1 MWRVFMNKFIDF
13 LSEKFTPVVNNMTKN
28 IWVQSVQSTIMKVLP
43 MVFVGSLVTIVSV
56 LKNYIS
62 FLPDLSPINQYTFGL
77 LGLFIAFLLPMEI
90 MKNKKFESMSVVA
103 GLAGA
108 GLMLMMIRPEIT
120 NEGAI
125 FNFNRFGGE
134 GMLVSL
140 VAGLFSGL
148 IMSLF
153 GSFSFFREDS
163 ALPDFVSKWFDNM
176 LPITVIMFVGWGLIY
191 GLNFDMFEII
201 VRVFKP
207 VSDIAQT
214 LPGFVLL
221 NFLVVFIYSLGIS
234 GWVLSPIT
242 YSIQLGAIAANAAA
256 VASGG
261 VATNIYVYEV
271 IQTGWITLG
280 GLGATLPLV
289 IMMCLSRVGRIKAI
303 GRACIVPSIMNINEP
318 VIFGAPVAW
327 NPFLMLP
334 MWIGTVVISITTY
347 LSMSMGFVTIPSKV
361 FNLWYVPFGISTFMV
376 NQDIRGLIVLAINIV
391 LLFMI
396 WYPFF
401 KAYEKEEI
409 KLESQE
415 V

>member
-1 MWRVFMNKFIDF
+1 MNKFIDF

-28 IWVQSVQSTIMKVLP
+28 IWVQSVQSTIMKVFP

-153 GSFSFFREDS
+153 GSFSFFGEDS

-361 FNLWYVPFGISTFMV
+361 FNLWYVPFGISTFTV
-376 NQDIRGLIVLAINIV
+376 NQDVRGLIVLAINIV

>member
-1 MWRVFMNKFIDF
+1 MNKFIDL
-13 LSEKFTPVVNNMTKN
+13 LSEKFIPVVNKITKN

-43 MVFVGSLVTIVSV
+43 MVFVGSLVTIVSA

-153 GSFSFFREDS
+153 GSFSFFGEDS

-327 NPFLMLP
+327 NSFLMLP

-376 NQDIRGLIVLAINIV
+376 NQDVRGLIVLAINIV

-401 KAYEKEEI
+401 KAYEKEEL

-415 V
+415 A

>member
-1 MWRVFMNKFIDF
+1 MNKFIDF

-120 NEGAI
+120 SEGAI

-153 GSFSFFREDS
+153 GSFSFFGEDS

-191 GLNFDMFEII
+191 GLKFDMFEII

-242 YSIQLGAIAANAAA
+242 YSIQLGVIAANAAA

-334 MWIGTVVISITTY
+334 MWIGTIVISITTY

-376 NQDIRGLIVLAINIV
+376 NQDVRGLIVLAINIV

-401 KAYEKEEI
+401 KAYEKEEL

>member
-1 MWRVFMNKFIDF
+1 MNKFIDF

-43 MVFVGSLVTIVSV
+43 MVFVVSLVTIVSV

-153 GSFSFFREDS
+153 GSFSFFGEDS

-361 FNLWYVPFGISTFMV
+361 FNLWYVPFGISTFTV
-376 NQDIRGLIVLAINIV
+376 NQDVRGLIVLAINIV

>member
-1 MWRVFMNKFIDF
+1 MGRVFMNKFIDF

-28 IWVQSVQSTIMKVLP
+28 IWVQSVQSTIMKILP

-90 MKNKKFESMSVVA
+90 MRNKKFESMSVVA

-153 GSFSFFREDS
+153 GSFSFFGEDS

-334 MWIGTVVISITTY
+334 MWIGTIVISITTY

-376 NQDIRGLIVLAINIV
+376 NQDVRGLIVLAINIV

-401 KAYEKEEI
+401 KAYEKEEL

-415 V
+415 I

>member
-1 MWRVFMNKFIDF
+1 
-13 LSEKFTPVVNNMTKN
+13 
-28 IWVQSVQSTIMKVLP
+28 
-43 MVFVGSLVTIVSV
+43 
-56 LKNYIS
+56 
-62 FLPDLSPINQYTFGL
+62 
-77 LGLFIAFLLPMEI
+77 
-90 MKNKKFESMSVVA
+90 
-103 GLAGA
+103 
-108 GLMLMMIRPEIT
+108 
-120 NEGAI
+120 
-125 FNFNRFGGE
+125 NRFGGE

-153 GSFSFFREDS
+153 GSFSFFGEDS

-334 MWIGTVVISITTY
+334 MWIGTIVISITTY

-361 FNLWYVPFGISTFMV
+361 FNLWYLPFGISTFMV
-376 NQDIRGLIVLAINIV
+376 NQDVRGLIVLAINIV

-401 KAYEKEEI
+401 KAYEK
-409 KLESQE
+409 
-415 V
+415 

>member
-1 MWRVFMNKFIDF
+1 MNKFIDF
-13 LSEKFTPVVNNMTKN
+13 LSEKFTPIVNNMTKN

-153 GSFSFFREDS
+153 GSFSFFGEDS

-242 YSIQLGAIAANAAA
+242 YSIQLGAIAANAAT

-376 NQDIRGLIVLAINIV
+376 NQDVRGLIVLAINIV

>member
-1 MWRVFMNKFIDF
+1 MNKFIDL
-13 LSEKFTPVVNNMTKN
+13 LSEKFTPVVNKITKN

-376 NQDIRGLIVLAINIV
+376 NQDVRGLIVLAINIV

>member
-1 MWRVFMNKFIDF
+1 MNKFIDF

-56 LKNYIS
+56 LKNYIR

-153 GSFSFFREDS
+153 GSFSFFGEDS

-176 LPITVIMFVGWGLIY
+176 LPITVIMLVGWGLIY

-303 GRACIVPSIMNINEP
+303 GRACIIPSIMNINEP
-318 VIFGAPVAW
+318 VIFGAPIAW

-334 MWIGTVVISITTY
+334 MWIGTIVISITTY

-376 NQDIRGLIVLAINIV
+376 NQDVRGLIVLAINIV

-401 KAYEKEEI
+401 KAYEKEEL

>member
-1 MWRVFMNKFIDF
+1 MGRVFMNKFIDF

-376 NQDIRGLIVLAINIV
+376 NQDVRGLIVLAINIV

>member
-1 MWRVFMNKFIDF
+1 MNKFIDF

-153 GSFSFFREDS
+153 GSFSFFGEDS

-289 IMMCLSRVGRIKAI
+289 IMMCLSRIGRIKAI

-376 NQDIRGLIVLAINIV
+376 NQDVRGLIVLAINIV

>member
-1 MWRVFMNKFIDF
+1 MG
-13 LSEKFTPVVNNMTKN
+13 
-28 IWVQSVQSTIMKVLP
+28 TIGSINYNESFAN
-43 MVFVGSLVTIVSV
+43 VFVGSLVTIVSV

-90 MKNKKFESMSVVA
+90 MRNKKFESMSVVA

-153 GSFSFFREDS
+153 GSFSFFGEDS

-334 MWIGTVVISITTY
+334 MWIGTIVISITTY

-376 NQDIRGLIVLAINIV
+376 NQDVRGLIVLAINIV

-401 KAYEKEEI
+401 KAYEKEEL

>member
-1 MWRVFMNKFIDF
+1 
-13 LSEKFTPVVNNMTKN
+13 
-28 IWVQSVQSTIMKVLP
+28 MKVLP

-140 VAGLFSGL
+140 VSGLFSGL

-153 GSFSFFREDS
+153 GSFSFFGEDS

-376 NQDIRGLIVLAINIV
+376 NQDVRGLIVLAINIV

-409 KLESQE
+409 KLEIE
-415 V
+415 RKL

>member
-1 MWRVFMNKFIDF
+1 MNKFIDF

-56 LKNYIS
+56 LKNYIR

-153 GSFSFFREDS
+153 GSFSFFGEDS

-334 MWIGTVVISITTY
+334 MWIGTIVISITTY

-376 NQDIRGLIVLAINIV
+376 NQDVRGLIVLAINIV

-401 KAYEKEEI
+401 KAYEKEEL

-415 V
+415 I

>member
-1 MWRVFMNKFIDF
+1 MNKFIDL
-13 LSEKFTPVVNNMTKN
+13 LSEKFTPVVNKITKN

-153 GSFSFFREDS
+153 GSFSFFGEDS

-201 VRVFKP
+201 VRIFKP

-221 NFLVVFIYSLGIS
+221 NFLVVFLYSLGIS

-242 YSIQLGAIAANAAA
+242 YAIQLSAIAANAAA

-261 VATNIYVYEV
+261 LATNIYVYEV

-376 NQDIRGLIVLAINIV
+376 NQDVRGLIVLAINIV

>member
-1 MWRVFMNKFIDF
+1 MGRVFMNKFIDF

-153 GSFSFFREDS
+153 GSFSFFGEDS

-242 YSIQLGAIAANAAA
+242 YSIQLGAIVANAAA

-376 NQDIRGLIVLAINIV
+376 NQDVRGLIVLAINIV

>member
-1 MWRVFMNKFIDF
+1 MNKFIDF

-261 VATNIYVYEV
+261 VATNIYFYEV

-376 NQDIRGLIVLAINIV
+376 NQDVRGLIVLAINIV

>member
-1 MWRVFMNKFIDF
+1 MGRVFMNKFIDF

-90 MKNKKFESMSVVA
+90 MRNKKFESMSVVA

-153 GSFSFFREDS
+153 GSFSFFGEDS

-334 MWIGTVVISITTY
+334 MWIGTIVISITTY

-376 NQDIRGLIVLAINIV
+376 NQDVRGLIVLAINIV

-401 KAYEKEEI
+401 KAYEKEEL

-415 V
+415 I

>member
-1 MWRVFMNKFIDF
+1 MNKFIDF

-153 GSFSFFREDS
+153 GSFSFFGEDS

-242 YSIQLGAIAANAAA
+242 YSIQLGVIAANAAA

-334 MWIGTVVISITTY
+334 MWIGTIVISITTY

-376 NQDIRGLIVLAINIV
+376 NQDVRGLIVLAINIV

-401 KAYEKEEI
+401 KAYEKEEL

>member
-1 MWRVFMNKFIDF
+1 MFITRTTF
-13 LSEKFTPVVNNMTKN
+13 RLYEGRNSTKN

-90 MKNKKFESMSVVA
+90 MRNKKFESMSVVA

-153 GSFSFFREDS
+153 GSFSFFGEDS

-334 MWIGTVVISITTY
+334 MWIGTIVISITTY

-376 NQDIRGLIVLAINIV
+376 NQDVRGLIVLAINIV

-401 KAYEKEEI
+401 KAYEKEEL

-415 V
+415 I

>member
-1 MWRVFMNKFIDF
+1 MGRVFMNKFIDF

-153 GSFSFFREDS
+153 GSFSFFGEDS

-201 VRVFKP
+201 VRIFKP

-376 NQDIRGLIVLAINIV
+376 NQDVRGLIVLAINIV

-401 KAYEKEEI
+401 KAYEKEEL

-415 V
+415 A

>member
-1 MWRVFMNKFIDF
+1 MF
-13 LSEKFTPVVNNMTKN
+13 LTQKFTPVVNNMTKN

-153 GSFSFFREDS
+153 GSFSFFGEDS

-376 NQDIRGLIVLAINIV
+376 NQDVRGLIVLAINIV

>member
-1 MWRVFMNKFIDF
+1 MNKFIDF

-153 GSFSFFREDS
+153 GSFSFFGEDS

-303 GRACIVPSIMNINEP
+303 GSACIVPSIMNINEP

-361 FNLWYVPFGISTFMV
+361 FNLWYVPFGISTFTV
-376 NQDIRGLIVLAINIV
+376 NQDVRGLIVLAINIV

>member
-1 MWRVFMNKFIDF
+1 MNKFIDF

-43 MVFVGSLVTIVSV
+43 MVFLGSLVTIVSV

-77 LGLFIAFLLPMEI
+77 LGLFIAFLLPMET

-153 GSFSFFREDS
+153 GSFSFFGEDS

-376 NQDIRGLIVLAINIV
+376 NQDVRGLIVLAINIV

>member
-1 MWRVFMNKFIDF
+1 MGRVFMNKFIDF

-153 GSFSFFREDS
+153 GSFSFFGEDS

-376 NQDIRGLIVLAINIV
+376 NQDVRGLIVLAINIV

>member
-1 MWRVFMNKFIDF
+1 MNKFIDF

-153 GSFSFFREDS
+153 GSFSFFGEDS

-201 VRVFKP
+201 LRVFKP

-361 FNLWYVPFGISTFMV
+361 FNLWYVPFGISTFTV
-376 NQDIRGLIVLAINIV
+376 NQDVRGLIVLAINIV

>member
-1 MWRVFMNKFIDF
+1 MNKFIDL
-13 LSEKFTPVVNNMTKN
+13 LSEKFTPVVNKITKN

-134 GMLVSL
+134 GMLVAL

-153 GSFSFFREDS
+153 GSFSFFGENS
-163 ALPDFVSKWFDNM
+163 ALPDFVSKWFDSM
-176 LPITVIMFVGWGLIY
+176 LPIAVIMFIGWGLIY

-201 VRVFKP
+201 VRIFKP

-221 NFLVVFIYSLGIS
+221 NFLVVFLYSLGIS

-242 YSIQLGAIAANAAA
+242 YAIQLSAIAANAAA

-261 VATNIYVYEV
+261 LATNIYTYEV
-271 IQTGWITLG
+271 VQTGWITLG
-280 GLGATLPLV
+280 GWGATLPLV
-289 IMMCLSRVGRIKAI
+289 LMMCLSRARRIKAI

-318 VIFGAPVAW
+318 VMFGAPVAW

-376 NQDIRGLIVLAINIV
+376 NQDVRGLIVLAINIV

-401 KAYEKEEI
+401 KAYEKEEL

-415 V
+415 A

>member
-1 MWRVFMNKFIDF
+1 MNKFIDF

-153 GSFSFFREDS
+153 GSFSFFGEDS

-376 NQDIRGLIVLAINIV
+376 NQDVRGLIVLAINIV

-415 V
+415 A

>member
-1 MWRVFMNKFIDF
+1 
-13 LSEKFTPVVNNMTKN
+13 MTKN

-90 MKNKKFESMSVVA
+90 MRNKKFESMSVVA

-153 GSFSFFREDS
+153 GSFSFFGEDS

-334 MWIGTVVISITTY
+334 MWIGTIVISITTY

-376 NQDIRGLIVLAINIV
+376 NQDVRGLIVLAINIV

-396 WYPFF
+396 WYPFL
-401 KAYEKEEI
+401 
-409 KLESQE
+409 KLMRKKS
-415 V
+415 

>member
-1 MWRVFMNKFIDF
+1 MGRVFMNKFIDF

-153 GSFSFFREDS
+153 GSFSFFGEDS

-334 MWIGTVVISITTY
+334 MWIGTIVISITTY

-376 NQDIRGLIVLAINIV
+376 NQDVRGLIVLAINIV

>member
-1 MWRVFMNKFIDF
+1 MNKFIDF

-103 GLAGA
+103 GLAGT

-153 GSFSFFREDS
+153 GSFSFFGEDS

-376 NQDIRGLIVLAINIV
+376 NQDVRGLIVLAINIV

>member
-1 MWRVFMNKFIDF
+1 MNKFIDF

-153 GSFSFFREDS
+153 GSFSFFGEDS

-318 VIFGAPVAW
+318 VIFRAPVAW

-376 NQDIRGLIVLAINIV
+376 NQDVRGLIVLAINIV

>member
-1 MWRVFMNKFIDF
+1 MNKFIDF

-77 LGLFIAFLLPMEI
+77 LGLFIAFLLPMKI

-120 NEGAI
+120 SEGAI

-153 GSFSFFREDS
+153 GSFSFFGEDS

-191 GLNFDMFEII
+191 GLKFDMFEII

-242 YSIQLGAIAANAAA
+242 YSIQLGVIAANAAA

-334 MWIGTVVISITTY
+334 MWIGTIVISITTY

-376 NQDIRGLIVLAINIV
+376 NQDVRGLIVLAINIV

-401 KAYEKEEI
+401 KAYEKEEL

>member
-1 MWRVFMNKFIDF
+1 MNKFIDF

-153 GSFSFFREDS
+153 GSFSFFGEDS

-376 NQDIRGLIVLAINIV
+376 NQYVRGLIVLAINIV

>member
-1 MWRVFMNKFIDF
+1 MNKFIDL
-13 LSEKFTPVVNNMTKN
+13 LSEKFTPVVNKITKN

-134 GMLVSL
+134 GMLVAL

-153 GSFSFFREDS
+153 GSFSFFGEDS
-163 ALPDFVSKWFDNM
+163 ALPDFVSKWFDSM
-176 LPITVIMFVGWGLIY
+176 LPIAVIMFIGWGLIY

-201 VRVFKP
+201 VRIFKP

-221 NFLVVFIYSLGIS
+221 NFLVVFLYSLGIS

-242 YSIQLGAIAANAAA
+242 YAIQLSAIAANAAA

-261 VATNIYVYEV
+261 LATNIYTYEV
-271 IQTGWITLG
+271 VQTGWITLG
-280 GLGATLPLV
+280 GWGATLPLV
-289 IMMCLSRVGRIKAI
+289 LMMCLSRDGRIKAI

-318 VIFGAPVAW
+318 VMFGAPVAW

-376 NQDIRGLIVLAINIV
+376 NQDVRGLIVLAINIV

>member
-1 MWRVFMNKFIDF
+1 MNKFIDL
-13 LSEKFTPVVNNMTKN
+13 LSEKFTPVVNKITKN

-134 GMLVSL
+134 GMLVAL

-153 GSFSFFREDS
+153 GSFSFFGEDS
-163 ALPDFVSKWFDNM
+163 ALPDFVSKWFDSM
-176 LPITVIMFVGWGLIY
+176 LPIAVIMFIGWGLIY

-201 VRVFKP
+201 VRIFKP

-376 NQDIRGLIVLAINIV
+376 NQDVRGLIVLAINIV

>member
-1 MWRVFMNKFIDF
+1 MNKFIDF

-153 GSFSFFREDS
+153 GSFSFFGEDS

-376 NQDIRGLIVLAINIV
+376 NQDVRGLIVLAINIV

-396 WYPFF
+396 W
-401 KAYEKEEI
+401 
-409 KLESQE
+409 
-415 V
+415 

>member
-1 MWRVFMNKFIDF
+1 MNKFIDF

-153 GSFSFFREDS
+153 GSFSFFGEDS

-256 VASGG
+256 VESGG

-376 NQDIRGLIVLAINIV
+376 NQDVRGLIVLAINIV